1 MLRMFL
7 GVLTILFG
15 LMSNGV
21 FAQSWP
27 TTQPIRVIVAFTA
40 GSATDIVARTIFKQV
55 GEQIGQTFVVE
66 NRGGAG
72 GTLAAAT
79 IAHAPPDGYTILVTS
94 SGFTVAPSIYSKLPY
109 DPETDFRPIIPLA
122 STPMVLVVSPNKGY
136 KRVADLVKAAKAKP
150 GSLNYGSAGIGSAS
164 HLPAERFRLSAGFE
178 ATHVP
183 FKGAPEAALE
193 VLTERIDFYFSP
205 LPVVRGM
212 IQDGKLLAL
221 AVSGS
226 QRSSFLPNVPTT
238 LEAGYPNS
246 DYNFWIGLFAPGGT
260 PAEIVNRL
268 NSEVVKAWA
277 VPAVKDALAR
287 IGAEPM
293 KLSAQQF
300 EALVH
305 KEIRANAELIK
316 AAGIKPN

>member
-1 MLRMFL
+1 MLRVFL
-7 GVLTILFG
+7 GVLTTLFVF
-15 LMSNGV
+15 LPSGV

-27 TTQPIRVIVAFTA
+27 TRQPIRVIVAFTA
-40 GSATDIVARTIFKQV
+40 GSATDIVARTIFEQV
-55 GEQIGQTFVVE
+55 GKQIGQTFVVE
-66 NRGGAG
+66 NHGGAG
-72 GTLAAAT
+72 GTIGAAT
-79 IAHAPPDGYTILVTS
+79 IARAPPDGYTLLVTS
-94 SGFTVAPSIYSKLPY
+94 SGHTVAPSIYSKLSY
-109 DPETDFRPIIPLA
+109 DPEKDFRPIIPLA

-136 KRVADLVKAAKAKP
+136 RTVADLVMAAKAKP

-164 HLPAERFRLSAGFE
+164 HLPAERFRLTAGFE
-178 ATHVP
+178 AVHIP

-193 VLTERIDFYFSP
+193 VLTERADFYFSP

-212 IQDGKLLAL
+212 IQDEKLLAL
-221 AVSGS
+221 AVSNS

-238 LEAGYPNS
+238 VEAGYPNS

-268 NSEVVKAWA
+268 NSEVVKAWD
-277 VPAVKDALAR
+277 VPFVKDALAR

-305 KEIRANAELIK
+305 DEIRTNAELIK